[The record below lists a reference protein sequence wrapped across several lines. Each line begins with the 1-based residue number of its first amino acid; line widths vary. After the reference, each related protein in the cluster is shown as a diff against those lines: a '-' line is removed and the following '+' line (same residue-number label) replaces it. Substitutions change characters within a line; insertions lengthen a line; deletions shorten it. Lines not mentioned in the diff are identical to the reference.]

1 MGWCFVALSLLVFV
15 DGVLADGFGFD
26 EGLFELGVVGG
37 GGIGGGDRP
46 DGVLFFVEGADVPVV
61 GGEGPYFLV
70 GGFGGGRPGGCGA
83 GALKIHSKYII
94 DTLRWSYESVIDLNE
109 KLIKIAFD
117 KNQLKFPE
125 L

>member
-1 MGWCFVALSLLVFV
+1 M
-15 DGVLADGFGFD
+15 
-26 EGLFELGVVGG
+26 
-37 GGIGGGDRP
+37 
-46 DGVLFFVEGADVPVV
+46 PVV

-70 GGFGGGRPGGCGA
+70 GVFGGGRPGGCGA

-117 KNQLKFPE
+117 KIN
-125 L
+125 